1 MKVFNLVKKGIIAA
15 TTLSTILAST
25 SAFAIPFGT
34 NNVYKAVENSQTVVY
49 LSGTAS
55 SKVAVDLG
63 SVDKTQARIAGAC
76 GETKISVPTSGS
88 FTGLKV
94 DGTTVDASTLSVQTL
109 PACVSGTFAEPRT
122 TNFKTASGQVVIVG
136 KTPNAAVSITLP
148 SNSAKSVSI
157 NACGFGTIKSTSST
171 PLPASFKIG
180 TNNYTVST
188 LPNAGSGPVCRTMNG
203 ISTGYVPAAW
213 P

>member
-1 MKVFNLVKKGIIAA
+1 MKGFNLLKKGIIAA
-15 TTLSTILAST
+15 TTLGTMLAST

-34 NNVYKAVENSQTVVY
+34 NTVYRAVENSQTVVY
-49 LSGTAS
+49 LSGTAN
-55 SKVAVDLG
+55 SKLAVDLG

-76 GETKISVPTSGS
+76 GEIKISVPSTGS

-94 DGTTVDASTLSVQTL
+94 DGSAIDASTLSTQTL

-122 TNFKTASGQVVIVG
+122 ANFKTASGQVVIVG
-136 KTPNAAVSITLP
+136 KTPNAAVSISLP
-148 SNSAKSVSI
+148 SSSAKSVSI
-157 NACGFGTIKSTSST
+157 NACGFGTLKSTSST

-180 TNNYTVST
+180 ATNYTVST
-188 LPNAGSGPVCRTMNG
+188 LPNAGSGPVCRSSNG
-203 ISTGYVPAAW
+203 ISVGYVPAAW